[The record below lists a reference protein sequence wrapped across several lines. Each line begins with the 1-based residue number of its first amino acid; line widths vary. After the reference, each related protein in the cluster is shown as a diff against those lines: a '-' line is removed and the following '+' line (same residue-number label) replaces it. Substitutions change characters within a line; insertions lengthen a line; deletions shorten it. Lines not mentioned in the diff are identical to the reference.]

1 MDIAGVSGALAQV
14 RLETKV
20 STAMLGKT
28 MDANESMGAG
38 LLKMIDSAAMENSVA
53 PWLGSNF
60 DMKV

>member
-1 MDIAGVSGALAQV
+1 MDIAGVSSALSQV

-38 LLKMIDSAAMENSVA
+38 LLKMIDAAAMENSVT

-60 DMKV
+60 DMRV